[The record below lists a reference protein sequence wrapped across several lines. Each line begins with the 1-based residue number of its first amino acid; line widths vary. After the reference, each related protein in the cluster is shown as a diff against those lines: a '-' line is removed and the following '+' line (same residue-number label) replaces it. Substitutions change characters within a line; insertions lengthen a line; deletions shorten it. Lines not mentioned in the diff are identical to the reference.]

1 MLNSALEN
9 TMKIKDVLGE
19 AEVTLK
25 PMPGAQEID
34 MDGKPIGTATTPDA
48 ANAIADL
55 AKKGE
60 FTAIDPNKPT
70 SEDQL
75 DGGDVPDTNLTDTDG
90 PGYSF
95 DSAKGF
101 KDAISKE
108 LGSKDPEL
116 NAQIDKLVVA
126 EPDGTVDVDQTF
138 YNMIEVV
145 NNELLPAM
153 LKFVKDMITAFTD
166 LTRSPEWAQVS
177 PADQASVLQ
186 SIKDMQASLPKIEQ
200 EIANAHAEFEKN
212 KPMLQQNIKDRK
224 MNQQLKGAPT
234 DVQEELARWKKIAG
248 LKEAES
254 PFPSRNLGTP
264 AATQATAT
272 QPTQHQSVM
281 PSRNKPQ
288 YTADEMTAI
297 LSGQKTQQ
305 QVDAE
310 KAAKQEGHKDT
321 IAQGGGDVGG
331 DATDSFIDQV
341 RDKGYERKNRGAS
354 GIGNKS
360 TLSEKDELYKWLT
373 IAGVK

>member
-1 MLNSALEN
+1 
-9 TMKIKDVLGE
+9 MKIKEILMRE

-34 MDGKPIGTATTPDA
+34 MDGKAIGTATTPDA

-75 DGGDVPDTNLTDTDG
+75 DGGDAPPMAPTDTDG
-90 PGYSF
+90 PGYSL

-101 KDAISKE
+101 RDAISKD
-108 LGSKDPEL
+108 LGSQDPEL
-116 NAQIDKLVVA
+116 NAQLDKLVVA

-138 YNMIEVV
+138 YNMVEMMDNDVM
-145 NNELLPAM
+145 PAM
-153 LKFVKDMITAFTD
+153 LNFVKQMIVSFTD
-166 LTRSPEWAQVS
+166 LTKSPEWSQVS
-177 PADQASVLQ
+177 PADQASVIQ

-200 EIANAHAEFEKN
+200 EIAAAHAEFEKN
-212 KPMLQQNIKDRK
+212 KPMMQQNIKDRK

-234 DVQEELARWKKIAG
+234 DVQEELARWKRIAG
-248 LKEAES
+248 LEETK
-254 PFPSRNLGTP
+254 
-264 AATQATAT
+264 
-272 QPTQHQSVM
+272 
-281 PSRNKPQ
+281 
-288 YTADEMTAI
+288 
-297 LSGQKTQQ
+297 
-305 QVDAE
+305 
-310 KAAKQEGHKDT
+310 KAMKKEGHKDT

-341 RDKGYERKNRGAS
+341 RDKDYERKNRGSS
-354 GIGNKS
+354 GAESKS

-373 IAGVK
+373 IAGIK

>member
-1 MLNSALEN
+1 
-9 TMKIKDVLGE
+9 MKIKDIMGE

-75 DGGDVPDTNLTDTDG
+75 DGVDAPEISSTDTDG

-108 LGSKDPEL
+108 LGSDNPEF
-116 NAQIDKLVVA
+116 NAQLDKLVVA

-138 YNMIEVV
+138 YNIIKVVDTEVM
-145 NNELLPAM
+145 PAI
-153 LKFVKDMITAFTD
+153 LDFVKQMIVAFTQ
-166 LTRSPEWAQVS
+166 LTKSPEWDQVS
-177 PADQASVLQ
+177 PEDQASVLQ
-186 SIKDMQASLPKIEQ
+186 SIKDMQTSLPNIEKQ
-200 EIANAHAEFEKN
+200 IADLHAQVQQNE
-212 KPMLQQNIKDRK
+212 PMMQQNIKDRK
-224 MNQQLKGAPT
+224 MNQQMKGVPT
-234 DVQEELARWKKIAG
+234 DVQEELTRWKKIAG
-248 LKEAES
+248 VKDKGVEEVQS
-254 PFPSRNLGTP
+254 PFPSRNPGTP
-264 AATQATAT
+264 AAAQANADAK
-272 QPTQHQSVM
+272 PVQSVM
-281 PSRNKPQ
+281 PSRNA
-288 YTADEMTAI
+288 T
-297 LSGQKTQQ
+297 QK
-305 QVDAE
+305 
-310 KAAKQEGHKDT
+310 EGHKDT

-331 DATDSFIDQV
+331 DATDSFINQV
-341 RDKGYERKNRGAS
+341 RDKGYERKNRGAN
-354 GIGNKS
+354 GVGNKS

-373 IAGVK
+373 IAGIK